1 MKYLKDFIIGSSLPV
16 SIIFL
21 YGFYNLK
28 RQNYTY
34 FYYSLLAPLWFGLWN
49 IISLIIADK
58 FKLSKKYRFLLI
70 SLLTYGIIITY
81 VTYNNVYN
89 FTKIQWYL
97 YYIGMLLAYLFIWN
111 VIIFN
116 LDKYI
121 K

>member
-1 MKYLKDFIIGSSLPV
+1 MKYLREFIIGSSLPV

-28 RQNYTY
+28 RKNYSY
-34 FYYSLLAPLWFGLWN
+34 FNYSLLSPLWFGLWN
-49 IISLIIADK
+49 VISLIIADK
-58 FKLSKKYRFLLI
+58 FKLSKRYRFLLI
-70 SLLTYGIIITY
+70 SLLTYCIIITY
-81 VTYNNVYN
+81 ITYNNVYD

-97 YYIGMLLAYLFIWN
+97 YYIGMLFAYLFIWN
-111 VIIFN
+111 VVIFN